1 MKKWKLIIPVVSLI
15 AIIVLILVYNKS
27 KLSTQKRGGVEQI
40 FYVKV
45 EKAQKKILTETI
57 SLTGTVTAN
66 NDVNIISETS
76 GRVTAVYANVGDYK
90 PAGSILAQVD
100 DELKRA
106 AFISAET
113 NYNKA
118 KKDLERFLQLYD
130 QKSASDSQLDQIK
143 LAAAVAESQYIVARR
158 QLEDTKIKTPIS
170 GYITARYIDVGS
182 MVQGAPQQTLI
193 ANVVDIS
200 RLKIKV
206 NVAEKDAV
214 TLKPGDN
221 VSVMV
226 DVFPKEKFVG
236 KVDWISSKGDDAHTF
251 PVEISIKNESGR
263 KLKAGLFARVE
274 FSNLKNQEELV
285 IPREALIGSAR
296 NPKVYVVNNG
306 IAYLKPLVISGIIGN
321 YIRVIDGIKEGDAV
335 VTNGQSNLSD
345 KTEVNILN

>member
-1 MKKWKLIIPVVSLI
+1 MKKWKLIIPVVSI
-15 AIIVLILVYNKS
+15 ITIIVLILVYNKS
-27 KLSTQKRGGVEQI
+27 KLSTQKRGGVEQV

-45 EKAQKKILTETI
+45 EKAEMKILTETI

-76 GRVTAVYANVGDYK
+76 GRVTAIYANVGDYK
-90 PAGSILAQVD
+90 QAGSVLAQVD

-118 KKDLERFLQLYD
+118 KKDLERFLQLYE

-143 LAAAVAESQYIVARR
+143 LAAAVAESQFIVARR

-170 GYITARYIDVGS
+170 GYITARYIDLGS

-200 RLKIKV
+200 KLKIKV

-214 TLKPGDN
+214 TLKPGDY

-226 DVFPKEKFVG
+226 DVFPTEKFVG

-251 PVEISIKNESGR
+251 PVEISIKNNNGK

-285 IPREALIGSAR
+285 IPREALVGSAR
-296 NPKVYVVNNG
+296 NPQVYIVNNG
-306 IAYLKPLVISGIIGN
+306 IANLKPLVISGIIGN
-321 YIRVIDGIKEGDAV
+321 YVRVIDGIKEGDEV
-335 VTNGQSNLSD
+335 IVNGQSNLTD
-345 KTEVNILN
+345 KTEVNILK